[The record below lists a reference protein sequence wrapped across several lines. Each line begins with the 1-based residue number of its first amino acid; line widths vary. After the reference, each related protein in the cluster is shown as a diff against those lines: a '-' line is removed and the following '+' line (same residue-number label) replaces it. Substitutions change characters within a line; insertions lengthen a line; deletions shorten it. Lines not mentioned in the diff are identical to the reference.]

1 MIFMTTPTHSAA
13 AATEV
18 TKGDLTTDPH
28 SEDQTG
34 PSRSRRQIL
43 VAAGLGAGTLTLA
56 ACGSS
61 STAAAV
67 SPTSS
72 SSAAAS
78 PAAAAPTSSAAA
90 APARSAVAAPP
101 SSAAAAPASSASAAP
116 ATSSTSTSAAAAS
129 PPAAAGGKA
138 LVALSKVPV
147 AGAVAATDAN
157 GKPIIVAQ
165 PTAGTAVAFSAICT
179 HKGCT
184 VEVAGAEL
192 DCLCHGSKY
201 NALTGMVIKGPAPK
215 ALASVPVTVKDGNVV
230 AS

>member
-1 MIFMTTPTHSAA
+1 MNVPGRQPTARRTHPEGSIRGGLNPLPDDIVMIFMTTPTHSAA

-28 SEDQTG
+28 SQDQTG
-34 PSRSRRQIL
+34 PSLSRRQIL

-78 PAAAAPTSSAAA
+78 P
-90 APARSAVAAPP
+90 PA
-101 SSAAAAPASSASAAP
+101 
-116 ATSSTSTSAAAAS
+116 
-129 PPAAAGGKA
+129 AAAGGDT
-138 LVALSKVPV
+138 LVALAKVPV

-165 PTAGTAVAFSAICT
+165 PTAGTAVAFSAKCT
-179 HKGCT
+179 HMGCT
-184 VEVAGAEL
+184 VKVAGAEL
-192 DCLCHGSKY
+192 DCPCHGSKY
-201 NALTGMVIKGPAPK
+201 NALTGAVIKGPAPK
-215 ALASVPVTVKDGNVV
+215 ALASVAVTVKDGNVV